1 MKIACAI
8 RMQLRLRFA
17 QECLLTQTCAA
28 VVGDKRYDRLGAR
41 VLLFGYQW

>member
-17 QECLLTQTCAA
+17 QERLLTHTCAA
-28 VVGDKRYDRLGAR
+28 VVGDERYDRLSAR
-41 VLLFGYQW
+41 VSLFGYQW